1 LVALD
6 ELLRDSKFLQD
17 KKGCTKRHPFFVLV
31 NRGYMRKA
39 YEKLFINLKPL
50 EPPAGL
56 FERIILAI
64 KREQELQRTKRLLFG
79 FLFLLVVSLIATP
92 LSWTILSSQ
101 VKSSGILYF
110 ISTAVSDF
118 GTFLTLWQDF
128 GLAIAESL
136 PVVGI
141 TVFVLNLILAIFTI
155 RLFLYK
161 KRLLVGYLLHNK
173 LEF

>member
-1 LVALD
+1 
-6 ELLRDSKFLQD
+6 
-17 KKGCTKRHPFFVLV
+17 
-31 NRGYMRKA
+31 MRENF
-39 YEKLFINLKPL
+39 EKLFSHFEAP

-56 FERIILAI
+56 FEKIILAI
-64 KREQELQRTKRLLFG
+64 KREQELQQTKRLLFG
-79 FLFLLVVSLIATP
+79 FLFLLVTSFIATP
-92 LSWTILSSQ
+92 LSWTMLVNQ
-101 VKSSGILYF
+101 VKSSGIIYF

-118 GTFLTLWQDF
+118 GTFLAFWKDF

-136 PVVGI
+136 PVAGI
-141 TVFVLNLILAIFTI
+141 TVFVLNMILAVFTI

>member
-1 LVALD
+1 MRED
-6 ELLRDSKFLQD
+6 FEKFFEELR
-17 KKGCTKRHPFFVLV
+17 P
-31 NRGYMRKA
+31 M
-39 YEKLFINLKPL
+39 

-56 FERIILAI
+56 FEKIILAI
-64 KREQELQRTKRLLFG
+64 KREQELQQTKRLLFS

-92 LSWTILSSQ
+92 LSWTVLLSQ
-101 VKSSGILYF
+101 VKSSGIIYF

-118 GTFLTLWQDF
+118 GTFLAFWKDF

-136 PVVGI
+136 PVAGI
-141 TVFVLNLILAIFTI
+141 TVFVLNMILVVFTI

>member
-1 LVALD
+1 
-6 ELLRDSKFLQD
+6 
-17 KKGCTKRHPFFVLV
+17 
-31 NRGYMRKA
+31 MRENF
-39 YEKLFINLKPL
+39 EKLFSHFEAP

-56 FERIILAI
+56 FEKIILAI
-64 KREQELQRTKRLLFG
+64 KREQELRRTRRLLFS
-79 FLFLLVVSLIATP
+79 FLFLSVVSLIATP
-92 LSWTILSSQ
+92 FSWTMLVSQ
-101 VKSSGILYF
+101 VKSSGIIYF

-118 GTFLTLWQDF
+118 GTFLAFWKDF

-136 PVVGI
+136 PVAGI
-141 TVFVLNLILAIFTI
+141 TVFVLNMILAVFTI